1 MERYPAVGRH
11 SLSAAAHLLV
21 FWVVH
26 MLVVGS
32 SGAWSA
38 VSKSDC
44 LPYLITSNQKAQLVI
59 ASESATIVEP
69 VAATPPP
76 PVQLSRASSPPPPS
90 PPPPQDPVVNRTS
103 EVSTSSQGV
112 FLYLLATYNYASCDA
127 QTGTANYKL
136 QVTLQDCDSF
146 EADTTPSSPV
156 DCKLK
161 QGCVRAA
168 SSCYSSCFAN
178 ILEVLEAT
186 FDVSAATAVSNLL
199 VRVDPKAAA
208 ALLSSTKQAS
218 NIEFLSGSSDN
229 LDDDIKIL
237 IGSFDTCIAEAGDGQ
252 QMSPFGDGLPGDSLK
267 LIFKLLSDQ
276 AYVRT
281 DDVSEEIPVAGYV
294 GGTSSSSASAGS
306 SSRTGAAATAA
317 DTLVPV
323 SNLYTLNAETSVERL
338 LDGSGS
344 LLVTTRSH
352 LVPTDYAMEAM
363 DGEPYSFPSVRYSRT
378 MVSASGQLA
387 ARFDVTVSE
396 LVIPTKNGTEN
407 STTTTTDFSRSAAGG
422 SAGGDGQNKEAAVMR
437 TRYALTMLPAVGLTS
452 NSPPRS
458 SPPLSRILSSS
469 SSGETTTKLPARR
482 RRTLGSTTTRL
493 PASGPADDVEFE
505 DGYDREGH
513 AWVHPPLLLV
523 KDASSITVDS
533 LYPGG
538 KGAAAALKKHTAL
551 LAERARRRRRRAL
564 DVLHDMGAD
573 DETLQ
578 QLAGEAGL
586 EWPSKKGFRRR
597 QMQQSTGVF
606 MSFSQYKQITV
617 AGYGF
622 GFEAGFSGDATI
634 DRKPRNVTAG
644 AGVHGYFHVNL
655 FSHWHNNVL
664 KMDYT
669 ASMGVTRDNSGTYY
683 NGNPKLRRYFKVLA
697 WALIDDTITF
707 PLKVKATC
715 YDFKSS
721 INFDSDTIW
730 SSSSGSNIFSLE
742 QVTKAGIR
750 LFIIDVVVYL
760 RAGFNLYRA
769 AGTCPYNGRSCVGAG
784 AGIGGYVDGVA
795 ELSWNLLIASGRLTA
810 GLTLARP
817 TLTGFAFWTHNMLMY
832 GDSWQPSCYTIDVN
846 VWGLG
851 VDIVYVQKFFWSTKT
866 YNLYHSN
873 GWLFIA
879 WSPYGNDFNCPTW
892 SSTYNMAYTDN
903 LALLDLLSTQ
913 PRPPSPRPPSPPLP
927 RPPAPPPAPPR
938 PPNLFPIHKGVDLQ
952 FTVSWYDITYADGSP
967 YDASSAAFA
976 RAGIIEPDLTL
987 TWIGRTGLNATL
999 SMTPSSS
1006 YVWNGASVYPGDNY
1020 MVIYWLTGVVNMLG
1034 PGLYSICL
1042 NTKTPGPVLRVNL
1055 DVYCNG
1061 TLVKQA
1067 WHIWDTNLQDPAR
1080 ISGSPCVCRSSGYV
1094 GSYNYNTTSRLGYS
1108 YRPPSPPMP
1117 PPPQPPP
1124 IPPRPP
1130 SPSPPPPP
1138 LKPPPPRPPPPPSPK
1153 PPPPRPPP
1161 PPSPLIFIF
1170 DYCALNPCRGATCT
1184 NLPRL
1189 NSWSCG
1195 PCPLSLSA
1203 TTTTLNG
1210 VVGPACGRALILTGE

>member
-1 MERYPAVGRH
+1 MERYAVAGRH
-11 SLSAAAHLLV
+11 SLSAAARLLV

-26 MLVVGS
+26 VLVVGS

-38 VSKSDC
+38 LGKSDC
-44 LPYLITSNQKAQLVI
+44 LPYLITGNQKAQLVI

-69 VAATPPP
+69 VAAPPP
-76 PVQLSRASSPPPPS
+76 PTSQLSRAAASPPPS

-112 FLYLLATYNYASCDA
+112 LLYLLASYQYACNT
-127 QTGTANYKL
+127 QTRTANYKL

-146 EADTTPSSPV
+146 EADTTPSSPI

-161 QGCVRAA
+161 QGCLRAA

-186 FDVSAATAVSNLL
+186 FDVSAAAAVSNLS
-199 VRVDPKAAA
+199 VRVYPKAAA

-218 NIEFLSGSSDN
+218 SIASLSGSSDH

-237 IGSFDTCIAEAGDGQ
+237 LGSFDTCIAEAGDGQ
-252 QMSPFGDGLPGDSLK
+252 QTSPFGDGLPGDSLQ
-267 LIFKLLSDQ
+267 LIYKLLSDQ

-281 DDVSEEIPVAGYV
+281 DDVSEEIPVPGFV
-294 GGTSSSSASAGS
+294 GGTSSSSASGS
-306 SSRTGAAATAA
+306 SSSGARAGAAATAAA

-323 SNLYTLNAETSVERL
+323 SNLYKLNAETSVEL
-338 LDGSGS
+338 LPDNSGS

-363 DGEPYSFPSVRYSRT
+363 AGDPYSFPTVRYSRT

-387 ARFDVTVSE
+387 ARFDLSMSE
-396 LVIPTKNGTEN
+396 LVIPTKNGTDDNN
-407 STTTTTDFSRSAAGG
+407 STTTTTTDFSRSADGSGAG
-422 SAGGDGQNKEAAVMR
+422 SPGQNKEAAVIR
-437 TRYALTMLPAVGLTS
+437 TRYALTMLPAVGLPP
-452 NSPPRS
+452 NSQPPPP
-458 SPPLSRILSSS
+458 SPPLSRIPIAS
-469 SSGETTTKLPARR
+469 SSGGETIIKLPARQ
-482 RRTLGSTTTRL
+482 RRTLSSTNTRL
-493 PASGPADDVEFE
+493 PASGPADDDEFGNGYGRE
-505 DGYDREGH
+505 DH

-538 KGAAAALKKHTAL
+538 KGAAAALKKHTAF

-564 DVLHDMGAD
+564 ELLRDMGTD
-573 DETLQ
+573 DGALQ
-578 QLAGEAGL
+578 QLAEEAGL

-597 QMQQSTGVF
+597 QMQQSVGVF
-606 MSFSQYKQITV
+606 MSFSEYKQITV

-622 GFEAGFSGDATI
+622 GFEAGFSGDASI

-683 NGNPKLRRYFKVLA
+683 NSNPTLKRYFKVLA
-697 WALIDDTITF
+697 WALIDNTITF

-715 YDFKSS
+715 NDFKSS
-721 INFDSDTIW
+721 VNFDSDTIW
-730 SSSSGSNIFSLE
+730 SSSSGGNVFSLE

-750 LFIIDVVVYL
+750 LFFIDVVVYL

-769 AGTCPYNGRSCVGAG
+769 AGTCPYNGHSCVGAG

-795 ELSWNLLIASGRLTA
+795 ELSWNLIIASGRLTA
-810 GLTLARP
+810 ALTLARP

-873 GWLFIA
+873 GWLFIT
-879 WSPYGNDFNCPTW
+879 WSPYGNGFNCPTW
-892 SSTYNMAYTDN
+892 SNTYNIAYTDN
-903 LALLDLLSTQ
+903 LALVDLLSTQ
-913 PRPPSPRPPSPPLP
+913 PRPPSPRPPSPPSP
-927 RPPAPPPAPPR
+927 RPPVPPPSPPR
-938 PPNLFPIHKGVDLQ
+938 PPNLFPVQKGADLQ
-952 FTVSWYDITYADGSP
+952 FTVSWYDITYADGSS
-967 YDASSAAFA
+967 YDSSPSA
-976 RAGIIEPDLTL
+976 RAGVIEPDLTL
-987 TWIGRTGLNATL
+987 TWFGPTSNATL
-999 SMTPSSS
+999 SVTSSLPFS
-1006 YVWNGASVYPGDNY
+1006 SAKTGATVVPGDNY
-1020 MVIYWLTGVVNMLG
+1020 VVIYWFTGSINALG
-1034 PGLYSICL
+1034 SGLYSVCFNSKVI
-1042 NTKTPGPVLRVNL
+1042 GPVLRVNL
-1055 DVYCNG
+1055 DTYCNG

-1067 WHIWDTNLQDPAR
+1067 WHILDTNLQDPAR
-1080 ISGSPCVCRSSGYV
+1080 TPGSPCVCRASGYV
-1094 GSYNYNTTSRLGYS
+1094 GSYNYNTTSRLGYANH
-1108 YRPPSPPMP
+1108 PPSPP
-1117 PPPQPPP
+1117 
-1124 IPPRPP
+1124 PPRPP
-1130 SPSPPPPP
+1130 RQPSSPNPPPPSPPPPP
-1138 LKPPPPRPPPPPSPK
+1138 PSPNPPPPRPPPSPAPSP
-1153 PPPPRPPP
+1153 
-1161 PPSPLIFIF
+1161 PLIFLF
-1170 DYCALNPCRGATCT
+1170 DYCSLNPCRGATCT
-1184 NLPRL
+1184 NLPKL
-1189 NSWSCG
+1189 NTWSCG
-1195 PCPLSLSA
+1195 PCPPLLVA
-1203 TTTTLNG
+1203 AKTTLNG
-1210 VVGPACGRALILTGE
+1210 VVGPACTRALLLTGNNE